1 VRCRSSSR
9 HSGAENPAA
18 SSIVS
23 IGRCRYTAI
32 QSTSS
37 VYCGIRPSVSRNQL
51 MSIGVGSPVGHSTN
65 GSLGV
70 TMQTIARSAGGR
82 SSAVSHWI
90 RAP

>member
-1 VRCRSSSR
+1 MVSS
-9 HSGAENPAA
+9 
-18 SSIVS
+18 
-23 IGRCRYTAI
+23 GRCRYTAI

-37 VYCGIRPSVSRNQL
+37 RYWGIRASVSRYQL
-51 MSIGVGSPVGHSTN
+51 MCMGVGSPVGHSTN

-70 TMQTIARSAGGR
+70 TTHTMARSAGGC